1 MWIVGESEDP
11 AELLGSMLMSLYGII
26 AGGFHLE
33 GEKDVEFTVRG
44 SSPEEAL
51 VRFLSECLY
60 LVEGEGVVIT
70 DPLIAVEDDLLSI
83 SLSSKGQL
91 FTIDPGHAGMEVK
104 AITYHEVGIVK
115 EGLMYK
121 ARVLVDL

>member
-1 MWIVGESEDP
+1 M
-11 AELLGSMLMSLYGII
+11 LGSMLMSLYGII
-26 AGGFHLE
+26 ATGYHLE

-60 LVEGEGVVIT
+60 LLEGEGVVLI
-70 DPLIAVEDDLLSI
+70 DPLIAVEGDLLSI
-83 SLSSKGQL
+83 SLSSKGRL
-91 FTIDPGHAGMEVK
+91 FTINPEHAGMEVK
-104 AITYHEVGIVK
+104 AITYHDVSMVS
-115 EGLMYK
+115 EGGKCK